1 MKWNVLLGIVISIG
15 FVLGILYQVDFTQLL
30 TALQS
35 VHPVP
40 FVLAAILLVFTHL
53 IRAWRWRYLLEP
65 VKLVPT
71 LPLFSAVSI
80 GFMANML
87 LPAHAGEVVRAYI
100 IGRKAQVNTIASLGT
115 IVVERV
121 MDFVAILLVL
131 VFVLSAVRF
140 PPEMASVARYL
151 RIGGYIA
158 ALCGSALIGVL
169 WFLHARTA
177 QTMRLLRLCLTF
189 LPVRW
194 LDYLCTVLS
203 TFAAGLQTLQKGHH
217 LLPVLG
223 LSLFLWIVV
232 GLSNMLVLHAFD
244 LHFPLYAIG
253 LILVFQTFGAV
264 IPSGP
269 GFIGTYHAAVVA
281 ALAIFSVPHEL
292 ALSVAL
298 VMHASFF
305 FPFILVGLVFLWQE
319 SLSLHDLW
327 TIKTQ
332 DQAPA
337 LQSRADTSE

>member
-15 FVLGILYQVDFTQLL
+15 FVLGILYQVDFTHLL
-30 TALQS
+30 TVLQS
-35 VHPVP
+35 VRPVP
-40 FVLAAILLVFTHL
+40 LALAAVLSIFSHL

-100 IGRKAQVNTIASLGT
+100 IGRKAQVNTMASLGT

-121 MDFVAILLVL
+121 MDFIAILLVL
-131 VFVLSAVRF
+131 LFVLSAMHF

-151 RIGGYIA
+151 RIAGYIA
-158 ALCGSALIGVL
+158 ALCGSTLIGML

-177 QTMRLLRLCLTF
+177 QTMQLLRLCLAF
-189 LPVRW
+189 LPARW
-194 LDYLCTVLS
+194 LDYLCTMLS

-253 LILVFQTFGAV
+253 LVLIFQTFGAV

-269 GFIGTYHAAVVA
+269 GFIGTYHAAVIAV
-281 ALAIFSVPHEL
+281 LGIFSVPHAL
-292 ALSVAL
+292 SLSVAL

-327 TIKTQ
+327 TIK
-332 DQAPA
+332 APE
-337 LQSRADTSE
+337 RAPVPQGRAGTSE